1 MRTPKPLNMRAM
13 ADAWNNP
20 AAFATELA
28 RYYRQLEASGHRLP
42 AHDYTTPRREL
53 ND

>member
-1 MRTPKPLNMRAM
+1 MRAM

-28 RYYRQLEASGHRLP
+28 RYYRQLEDSGHRLP
-42 AHDYTTPRREL
+42 TYDYTSPRKEPR
-53 ND
+53 D